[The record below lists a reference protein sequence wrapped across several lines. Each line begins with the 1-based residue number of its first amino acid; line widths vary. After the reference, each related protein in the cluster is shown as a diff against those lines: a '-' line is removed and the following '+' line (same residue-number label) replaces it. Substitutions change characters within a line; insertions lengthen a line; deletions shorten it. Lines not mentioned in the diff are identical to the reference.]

1 MAVRTFLAD
10 ATQNF
15 GIDAKCD
22 IGYRVMAYSG
32 SLGGGTLQIKTKAGD
47 ASALVPLADAKLSAA
62 TLDDNGDAVQ
72 QVVFISSGQV
82 HVTLS
87 GATAPTVEVSVE

>member
-1 MAVRTFLAD
+1 MAVRTFTD
-10 ATQNF
+10 NSTKNF

-22 IGYRVMAYSG
+22 AGYRVLAYSG
-32 SLGGGTLQIKTKAGD
+32 SLGGGTLQVFTKAGD

-62 TLDDNGDAVQ
+62 KLDDNGDAIKQ
-72 QVVFISSGQV
+72 MVFVSAGQV

-87 GATAPTVEVSVE
+87 GATAPNVEVSVE